1 VQKYAFKKYLC
12 TFTTYK
18 IGRDMKIPSQ
28 KLFHL
33 VKSLSS
39 AEKRYVKVFLGKNQ
53 VSDEKYILLFDAIN
67 RQTTLDEA
75 QLQRATYKREVI
87 DGTKFS
93 EMKNYLYQTL
103 LRILQD
109 FDKETSINYRLQTML
124 GNIRV
129 LYRRALYDECHDQIV
144 KTQKL
149 AETYENFEVL
159 IELLRWGKQIAHT
172 KGDISFFSNH
182 LQKTVNQEL
191 EYYEKLEN
199 IAFYKNAFYEVYAI
213 IRKQGLL
220 GRDKMVAALSDTMA
234 KKEFKN
240 KKYAL
245 SKTAQILFYR
255 TKSIYAYA
263 LGAHEKF
270 YEDSRELLILMESY
284 EEYMHEETNE
294 YISALNNFIASCF
307 ALNRFR
313 EVNIMLEKLR
323 NVVPRTFDDRVK
335 IHRQYYQS
343 KLQWCINTASFEE
356 GMKVIKE
363 REKEK
368 ESFDNQELIHSGFH
382 YPYFYISFAVGEYDL
397 ANDYLNE
404 WLGATKTTDR
414 QDLQVMARLLS
425 LILHFEMGNSVLI
438 DSLLRTTSYYL
449 SRHDSWAD
457 FERLLL
463 RFIREAYQSSSK
475 KELADLLEAI
485 KKDFEKLAEDSTQSV
500 FTQYFDF
507 IAWLESKISGKS
519 FAQTLKDKL
528 KDNI

>member
-1 VQKYAFKKYLC
+1 
-12 TFTTYK
+12 
-18 IGRDMKIPSQ
+18 MKIPSQ
-28 KLFHL
+28 KLFRL
-33 VKSLSS
+33 VKSLSP

-53 VSDEKYILLFDAIN
+53 VSDDKYILLFDAIN
-67 RQTTLDEA
+67 TQIELDEA
-75 QLQRATYKREVI
+75 QLQRATYKEEHI

-93 EMKNYLYQTL
+93 EMKNYLYQLL

-109 FDKETSINYRLQTML
+109 FDKETSIHYRLQIML

-129 LYRRALYDECHDQIV
+129 LYRRALYDECRDQIT

-149 AETYENFEVL
+149 AEIHESFEVL
-159 IELLRWGKQIAHT
+159 IELLRWEKQIAHT
-172 KGDISFFSNH
+172 KGDINFFSND
-182 LQKTVNQEL
+182 LQKAVNQEL
-191 EYYEKLEN
+191 GYYKKLEN
-199 IAFYKNAFYEVYAI
+199 IAFYKNTFYEVYAT
-213 IRKQGLL
+213 IRKEGLL
-220 GRDKMVAALSDTMA
+220 GREKMVAALAATMN
-234 KKEFKN
+234 KKELKN

-255 TKSIYAYA
+255 SKSIYAYA
-263 LGAHEKF
+263 LGAYEIF
-270 YEDSRELLILMESY
+270 YEDSKELLILMESY
-284 EEYMHEETNE
+284 EAYMQEETNE

-307 ALNRFR
+307 ALNRFV
-313 EVNIMLEKLR
+313 EVSYMLEKLR

-356 GMKVIKE
+356 GMEVIKK

-368 ESFDNQELIHSGFH
+368 EDFDNQDLIHSGFY
-382 YPYFYISFAVGEYDL
+382 YPYFYISFAAGEYDL

-425 LILHFEMGNSVLI
+425 LILHFEMGNSVLL
-438 DSLLRTTSYYL
+438 DSLLRTTTYYL
-449 SRHDSWAD
+449 SRHGNWAD

-463 RFIREAYQSSSK
+463 RFIREAHQSSSK
-475 KELADLLEAI
+475 KELAELLETI
-485 KKDFEKLAEDSTQSV
+485 KKDFEKLAEDSSKSV

-528 KDNI
+528 KAVDI

>member
-1 VQKYAFKKYLC
+1 
-12 TFTTYK
+12 
-18 IGRDMKIPSQ
+18 MKIPSQ

-33 VKSLSS
+33 IKSLS
-39 AEKRYVKVFLGKNQ
+39 ATEKRYIKVFFGKNQ
-53 VSDEKYILLFDAIN
+53 VSEGKYILLFDAID
-67 RQTTLDEA
+67 RQTLLDEA
-75 QLQRATYKREVI
+75 KLQYATYKKEKI

-93 EMKNYLYQTL
+93 ELKNYLYQTL

-109 FDKETSINYRLQTML
+109 FDKETSITYRLQVML

-129 LYRRALYDECHDQIV
+129 LYRRALYEECYDQIA

-149 AETYENFEVL
+149 AEIHENFEVL
-159 IELLRWGKQIAHT
+159 IELLRWEKQIAHA
-172 KGDISFFSNH
+172 KGDIDFFSNH
-182 LQKTVNQEL
+182 LQKSVNQEL
-191 EYYEKLEN
+191 EYYKKLEN
-199 IAFYKNAFYEVYAI
+199 IAFYKNTFYEVYAT

-220 GRDKMVAALSDTMA
+220 GREKMVAALAATMA

-240 KKYAL
+240 EKYAL

-255 TKSIYAYA
+255 SKSIYSYA

-270 YEDSRELLILMESY
+270 YEDSKELLILMESY
-284 EEYMHEETNE
+284 EEYKQEETNE

-307 ALNRFR
+307 ALNRYA
-313 EVNIMLEKLR
+313 EVNVMLEKLR
-323 NVVPRTFDDRVK
+323 NVVPRTSDDRVK

-368 ESFDNQELIHSGFH
+368 ETFDNQDLIHSGFY

-425 LILHFEMGNSVLI
+425 LILHFEMGNSVLLE
-438 DSLLRTTSYYL
+438 SLLRTTTYYL
-449 SRHDSWAD
+449 SRHSSLAD

-463 RFIREAYQSSSK
+463 RFIRAAHQSSSK
-475 KELADLLEAI
+475 KELSDLLEAI
-485 KKDFEKLAEDSTQSV
+485 KKDFEKLAQDDTKSV

-507 IAWLESKISGKS
+507 IAWLESKISKKS
-519 FAQTLKDKL
+519 FAQTLKDKIDFL
-528 KDNI
+528 NT